1 MTSII
6 KVDQIQT
13 LAGTVP
19 TAADL
24 GINVTTAD
32 MPSGSVLQVANVH
45 STNSIA
51 VTSTARLSLDSYTFT
66 PLRSGSKFVIT
77 FFLQAQWGGLNH
89 GFGAYMYKDGV
100 EISASGNSHSVYLNT
115 VADAYMG
122 GSWSFIN
129 SGSTAGV
136 PIVFELRAQS
146 YRVETLRFTHAGQS
160 RGFTIMEV
168 AG

>member
-13 LAGTVP
+13 AAGGVP
-19 TAADL
+19 TAGDL
-24 GINVTTAD
+24 GVNVTTAD
-32 MPSGSVLQVANVH
+32 MPSGGVLQVANVY

-77 FFLQAQWGGLNH
+77 FFLQANWGNLNH
-89 GFGAYMYKDGV
+89 GFGAFMYKDGV
-100 EISASGNSHSVYLNT
+100 EIAASGNSHSVYLNT
-115 VADAYMG
+115 VADAYTG

-129 SGSTAGV
+129 SGSTAGT
-136 PIVFELRAQS
+136 PIVFELRAQP
-146 YRVETLRFTHAGQS
+146 YRSDTIRFTHAGQS